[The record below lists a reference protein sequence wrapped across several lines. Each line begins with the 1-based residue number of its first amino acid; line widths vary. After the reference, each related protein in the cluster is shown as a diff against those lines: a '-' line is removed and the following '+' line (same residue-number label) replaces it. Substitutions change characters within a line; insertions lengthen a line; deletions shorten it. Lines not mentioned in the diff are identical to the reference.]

1 MTSSGPATLQT
12 PSSISRE
19 GFDELFA
26 SVSNWG
32 RWGPDD
38 QRGTLNYITPQRVA
52 AATQMVRSGR
62 SVSLSNL
69 LSKQAD
75 IDNPKPMLHY
85 MSRLALGASGEP
97 KMNEDFVGLDYH
109 GKLVTHVD
117 ALCHVTYKG
126 RLYNDAVGLDKVT
139 TAGANFGAVTAF
151 ENGIVGRG
159 VLLDMPRYFGTEWV
173 EPGTGLMPD
182 QLEAAAASQHLTV
195 AEGDILLVRTGHAVR
210 RAKVGAWN
218 PDEISAGL
226 DLHSFPWLHARHVAA
241 LGSDADTDARP
252 SAVVDVH
259 TPGHVLAVTAMGM
272 PLLDNMNLDTVAAV
286 CAEEGRWEFLFVTAP
301 LRLPGGTGSP
311 INPIAI
317 F

>member
-1 MTSSGPATLQT
+1 MSSSGSATLQT
-12 PSSISRE
+12 PLSISRE
-19 GFDELFA
+19 GFDQLFA

-38 QRGTLNYITPQRVA
+38 QRGTLNFITPERVT
-52 AATQMVRSGR
+52 AATAMVRRGR

-75 IDNPKPMLHY
+75 VDNPKPMLHY
-85 MSRLALGASGEP
+85 MSRLALGVAGEP

-117 ALCHVTYKG
+117 ALCHVTYRG
-126 RLYNDAVGLDKVT
+126 RLYNDVVGLDTVT
-139 TAGANFGAVTAF
+139 SGGGKFGAVTCFA
-151 ENGIVGRG
+151 EGIVGRG
-159 VLLDMPRYFGTEWV
+159 VLLDMPRHFGTEWL
-173 EPGTGLMPD
+173 EPGTGLLPH
-182 QLEAAAASQHLTV
+182 QLEAAATSQGLTV
-195 AEGDILLVRTGHAVR
+195 GEADILLVRTGHAVR
-210 RAKVGAWN
+210 RAKLGPWN

-226 DLHSFPWLHARHVAA
+226 DLRCFPWLHARAVAV

-252 SAVVDVH
+252 SAVIDVH
-259 TPGHVLAVTAMGM
+259 TPAHVLAVTAMGM
-272 PLLDNMNLDTVAAV
+272 PLLDNMNLDTLAAT
-286 CAEEGRWEFLFVTAP
+286 CAEEGRWEFLFVAVP

-311 INPIAI
+311 INPLAI